1 MPSPLDAILPTLNDL
16 VRTELPQYLP
26 PDAFIVSE
34 VVSIVLPGSNDDEYI
49 RTSVILEDGHPKL
62 DGHTLNR
69 FALHISDLC
78 TERGLQRPGITYT
91 NRSAIP
97 V

>member
-1 MPSPLDAILPTLNDL
+1 MTIPDQTLAQISDL
-16 VRTELPQYLP
+16 VRTELPQYLS

-34 VVSIVLPGSNDDEYI
+34 VVSKVLPGSDDDEYI
-49 RTSVILEDGHPKL
+49 KTRVILEDGHPNL

-78 TERGLQRPGITYT
+78 TERGLERPLVTYV
-91 NRSAIP
+91 NRSEIP

>member
-1 MPSPLDAILPTLNDL
+1 MAVSDLTLSHVSDL
-16 VRTELPQYLP
+16 VSTELPQYLP

-34 VVSIVLPGSNDDEYI
+34 ITSKILTGSDDDEYI
-49 RTSVILEDGHPKL
+49 KTRVILEDGHPKL

-69 FALHISDLC
+69 FSLHISDLC
-78 TERGLQRPGITYT
+78 IERGLDEPVIVYS
-91 NRSAIP
+91 NRSEIP